1 MRYKNTKTGAIIDSP
16 FNISGD
22 DWEVVNPKALPE
34 DNGQTTDENKEE
46 EVPGENEEYVEEE
59 VDLEE
64 MTNKQ
69 LDEFAKKHK
78 IELTT
83 EDKKN
88 KPARI
93 AAIVAAFE

>member
-1 MRYKNTKTGAIIDSP
+1 MRYKNTKTGAIIDSS
-16 FNISGD
+16 FNIHGD
-22 DWEVVNPKALPE
+22 NWEEVKPQVLEEVVE
-34 DNGQTTDENKEE
+34 VEE
-46 EVPGENEEYVEEE
+46 PGEETGEYTEEE

-69 LDEFAKKHK
+69 LDEFAKKHE

>member
-1 MRYKNTKTGAIIDSP
+1 LRYKNTKTGAIIDSS
-16 FNISGD
+16 FNIHGD
-22 DWEVVNPKALPE
+22 NW
-34 DNGQTTDENKEE
+34 E
-46 EVPGENEEYVEEE
+46 EVKPQALEEVEEVEESGEETVEYTEEE

>member
-1 MRYKNTKTGAIIDSP
+1 MRYKNIRTGAIIDSP

-22 DWEVVNPKALPE
+22 DWEAVKTKAF
-34 DNGQTTDENKEE
+34 TE
-46 EVPGENEEYVEEE
+46 EVEEVLSENEEYVEEE

-78 IELTT
+78 IELTA

>member
-1 MRYKNTKTGAIIDSP
+1 LRYKNIKTGAIIDSS
-16 FNISGD
+16 FNIHGD
-22 DWEVVNPKALPE
+22 NWEEVKPQALEEVEEPGE
-34 DNGQTTDENKEE
+34 EKEE
-46 EVPGENEEYVEEE
+46 YTEEE

-69 LDEFAKKHK
+69 LDEFAKKHE